1 MRKENDEGI
10 ISIFIVF
17 GMIFLLIF
25 TINIYYIVKN
35 KSQIQEN
42 KEFEIKKIYSD
53 NYNELQETEYADS
66 DEVIPVY
73 NVEELNLVGTNNYV
87 QIREKIY
94 QCGRGKS
101 YVLKDNIIIDI
112 NEKIKNNI
120 IEACDYKLYS
130 STYYIDKNIYDIYYF
145 KDGLYWKN
153 IAYQKFDKD
162 SSNILNDTKYTEN
175 EFSILREYNFKT
187 GNNDF
192 MLIWTDETGRFVYEE
207 SAEQIL
213 YQTKLNRL
221 EEIDVFRNNQG
232 NLNKTSGEYYLFVCI
247 GNSI

>member
-1 MRKENDEGI
+1 MKNENEKGI

-25 TINIYYIVKN
+25 TINIYYIVKS
-35 KSQIQEN
+35 KSKIEED
-42 KEFEIKKIYSD
+42 KAFEIKKIYSD
-53 NYNELQETEYADS
+53 NYSEEQEMEYADNN
-66 DEVIPVY
+66 EVIPIY
-73 NVEELNLVGTNNYV
+73 NADELNLVGNNNYV

-101 YVLKDNIIIDI
+101 YILKDNIIIDVD
-112 NEKIKNNI
+112 EKLKSNM

-130 STYYIDKNIYDIYYF
+130 LTYYIDKNIYDIYYF

-153 IAYQKFDKD
+153 IAYQKFNGVSDK
-162 SSNILNDTKYTEN
+162 IVNDTLYTEN
-175 EFSILREYNFKT
+175 EFFILKDYKFPQ
-187 GNNDF
+187 GNNKF
-192 MLIWTDETGRFVYEE
+192 MLIWTDENSKLSYEE
-207 SAEQIL
+207 CIEQNVF
-213 YQTKLNRL
+213 QNRLNRL

-232 NLNKTSGEYYLFVCI
+232 NLNKTNGKFYLFVCV